1 MLKNNWLLD
10 LPQQFQDREFITVL
24 IRAFSRQMEEL
35 YQVCDDLV
43 TKVDVDTATGKN
55 LDYVGGIVNLSRKEA
70 GILAGFSDE
79 DPDMS
84 DDRYRKY
91 LRYQILCNNSSC
103 TYEEIM
109 ESINLLWDIEKV
121 QYYEDPARP
130 ATVFIRLL
138 ETDVDEVDPTQGK
151 PQIVKASGVGFI
163 YAIDY
168 ITKVD
173 ERYIERFDFPSLNI
187 KFPLYEMPKTEANM
201 WLRINAGTI
210 ENKESVSVSL
220 VSKRNLWYL
229 DGTYNLDGEM
239 YLNAGEVKEEL

>member
-1 MLKNNWLLD
+1 
-10 LPQQFQDREFITVL
+10 
-24 IRAFSRQMEEL
+24 
-35 YQVCDDLV
+35 
-43 TKVDVDTATGKN
+43 
-55 LDYVGGIVNLSRKEA
+55 
-70 GILAGFSDE
+70 
-79 DPDMS
+79 
-84 DDRYRKY
+84 
-91 LRYQILCNNSSC
+91 
-103 TYEEIM
+103 M
-109 ESINLLWDIEKV
+109 ESINLLWDIDKV

-138 ETDVDEVDPTQGK
+138 ETDVDEGDPTKGK

-173 ERYIERFDFPSLNI
+173 ERYIERFDFPVINI
-187 KFPLYEMPKTEANM
+187 KFTLYEVPKTKANM
-201 WLRINAGTI
+201 WMGINAGTI
-210 ENKESVSVSL
+210 ENKESVSVAL